1 MIAAFEL
8 SLAEGL
14 HFEKRLFHA
23 TFATVSRGVHLR
35 AVEGGLIWLSFNMMM
50 FFLLTGRP
58 QRRHDSLC
66 GEERGQFQGQVEQV
80 CSHLQV
86 LSSSARN

>member
-35 AVEGGLIWLSFNMMM
+35 AVEGVWYGYHLIWWC
-50 FFLLTGRP
+50 FF
-58 QRRHDSLC
+58 SLQEDRKE
-66 GEERGQFQGQVEQV
+66 GMAAFVEKRE
-80 CSHLQV
+80 
-86 LSSSARN
+86 ANFTDK